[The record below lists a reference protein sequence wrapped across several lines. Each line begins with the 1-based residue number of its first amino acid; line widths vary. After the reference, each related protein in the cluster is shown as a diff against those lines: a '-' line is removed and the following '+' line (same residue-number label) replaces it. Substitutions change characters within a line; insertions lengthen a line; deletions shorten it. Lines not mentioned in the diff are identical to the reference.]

1 MQEKVTERRY
11 PTDPGSPLRVRGPI
25 AAFEMPRSAISSAID
40 SVGSEVTALENI
52 VEQLEARLESVA
64 RPYPTQSCTESDRP
78 PDPPRSEVTC
88 WILQMGERTNR
99 ATARLAR
106 LLDALDV

>member
-11 PTDPGSPLRVRGPI
+11 PTDPGSPPRARGLV
-25 AAFEMPRSAISSAID
+25 AAVDKSAISSAID

-52 VEQLEARLESVA
+52 VEQLEARLESVV
-64 RPYPTQSCTESDRP
+64 RPYPAPSCAEGDCRP
-78 PDPPRSEVTC
+78 NPPRSLVTD
-88 WILQMGERTNR
+88 WILQVGGRTSR

-106 LLDALDV
+106 LLDALEV